1 MRWSWSIRIPTNAL
15 ATGQSRTYKISL
27 SPDATSQP
35 LRVTLVWT
43 DPPGNPVASVKL
55 VNDLNLI
62 VTNLD
67 TPNLVYFGNDIAS
80 GNDFNQAW
88 DTNTVPNVDMVNNV
102 ENVFLS
108 PTLGINSQ
116 LGTNYSVTVVGSR
129 VNVNAVTA
137 QTNNVCQD
145 YALVISSGDGQIT
158 NALTLNPSSPIVS
171 STQPLVTVITNTF
184 ANSPGFAGGVL
195 FNQRVGANPQLLG
208 TNTILLPTD
217 ANGGAHPG
225 RDQPMAFLRH
235 HQQHLLHQRRLPDLP
250 AREPGRAAHGR
261 VRAQRG
267 PGDAPGSR
275 H

>member
-1 MRWSWSIRIPTNAL
+1 MVMVDQNPTNAL
-15 ATGQSRTYKISL
+15 ATGQSRTYKIAL
-27 SPDATSQP
+27 SPAATSQP
-35 LRVTLVWT
+35 LRITLVWT

-88 DTNTVPNVDMVNNV
+88 DTNTVPNFDSVNNV

-108 PTLGINSQ
+108 PLTGINAQ

-158 NALTLNPSSPIVS
+158 NAITLNPSSPVVS
-171 STQPLVTVITNTF
+171 STQPLVTVITNAF

-195 FNQRVGANPQLLG
+195 FNQRVGANPQLVG
-208 TNTILLPTD
+208 TNTLPISND
-217 ANGGAHPG
+217 ANAVLTLGD
-225 RDQPMAFLRH
+225 DQPMAFLRH
-235 HQQHLLHQRRLPDLP
+235 HQ
-250 AREPGRAAHGR
+250 
-261 VRAQRG
+261 
-267 PGDAPGSR
+267 
-275 H
+275 